1 MQTTLKKEIVG
12 NISTH
17 VGQNVAQSILIMPKC
32 GLLARCNVFINK
44 KYELC
49 TCRDS
54 FLGW

>member
-44 KYELC
+44 NKNYALV
-49 TCRDS
+49 S
-54 FLGW
+54 IHF